1 MKNRKWKRMS
11 AAAII
16 ATMTVTGG
24 AYAWADEFKTVSI
37 NDAKQAEEVT
47 APVVDTTEET
57 PIVDAVEDNL
67 YEESSDN
74 AEELVA
80 VYQERIAKLN
90 ELIAIIDDED
100 INDLLA
106 NAVERFESKIEELE
120 SEDDT
125 AVEEPTEGDDDTEV
139 EEPTEQTPVE
149 EDESTEADELAKKKE
164 QLAFKI
170 AVMTKVYDQV
180 GSDQA
185 RAAIQKNMDKFQAQL
200 DALNEEAPVEE
211 APVVEEPTEEAPT
224 EEVVEEET
232 TPVVAPV
239 AKNEEKKAEKAAKKA
254 EKEAAKAAK
263 KAEQQAKV
271 AEKKAAAEAKKV
283 EAQAKAVAKKAEAEA
298 KAAAKKAKAE
308 VKKTAGQAK
317 AEAKKEEKGNK
328 GKGNK

>member
-1 MKNRKWKRMS
+1 MS

-16 ATMTVTGG
+16 AAMTVTGG

-37 NDAKQAEEVT
+37 NDANVTEEVT
-47 APVVDTTEET
+47 APVVDTKDET
-57 PIVDAVEDNL
+57 PVVDAVEDNL
-67 YEESSDN
+67 YEESADN

-90 ELIAIIDDED
+90 ELIAMIDDED
-100 INDLLA
+100 INALLA

-125 AVEEPTEGDDDTEV
+125 TVEEPTEGDDDTEV
-139 EEPTEQTPVE
+139 EEPTEETPVE

-224 EEVVEEET
+224 EEVVEEEA
-232 TPVVAPV
+232 TPVVAQV
-239 AKNEEKKAEKAAKKA
+239 AKNEEKKAELAAKKAKKEA

-308 VKKTAGQAK
+308 VKKVAGQAK
-317 AEAKKEEKGNK
+317 AEAKKEKKANK